1 MNVASG
7 RIPSGLSSVLL
18 QEDREG
24 CFVTG
29 NVLPIIATI
38 LEKTALGAHG
48 SEIAELIEM
57 VREASPSAS
66 SGHDIE
72 RLHLHL
78 NAVAQVIRE
87 SRVTERGLNL
97 LNETTHDLAS
107 TLALQDLLRT
117 IVSRARSLVGA
128 NVAYLTRLNE
138 DHSVM
143 RTVAAEGLISP
154 ATWELSANVGV
165 GAVSLVVS
173 SMSFFD
179 TQDYLGDERFRHT
192 ESFDRAFKAE
202 SIVSLAGF
210 PILSEDKLQGILF
223 IADRY
228 HRKLSG
234 REISVLGS
242 FALHAGVAMRNANA
256 FTMLSEALAEAERN
270 RVALIDYIHRV
281 DVSATAHDE
290 MTSLLAKGTEWPL
303 FIQGMADQIN
313 GAIILYDEAFS
324 VRERFASTAYRGQLA
339 ADLKDGRID
348 SSLLISAVSKSRHSG
363 QSVDMLD
370 VGNEHCRAMALHGG
384 AGRGESLVIC
394 HVGELDPIDIR
405 NLERSTVALSI
416 AKLWS
421 EKRETEQLIAS
432 STLLRHLILVNPPD
446 ASTISAIRDRLK
458 ITMDQTVMLALI
470 ALSGLGRAEQT
481 TMIREAAAKLNLLVD
496 LVNDTYLAV
505 GPEKSIRALLQTLL
519 RRRKGWEIGGVVSD
533 PFSDLTQAAVRYAEI
548 EQALLVLRKMNRLN
562 RFVEHSQVNLFAK
575 LFEVGDASRIA
586 QYVEQILSP
595 IEARDPRQ
603 KTQLK
608 KTLLCYIDS
617 EHNIV
622 RTAELLGVHVNT
634 VRQRLDTLREITGG
648 WDDPISALELHVA
661 LRLDA
666 ITAAPE
672 RTPTAP

>member
-1 MNVASG
+1 MS
-7 RIPSGLSSVLL
+7 
-18 QEDREG
+18 
-24 CFVTG
+24 G

-38 LEKTALGAHG
+38 LEKTALGAHD

-57 VREASPSAS
+57 VRDASPSAS
-66 SGHDIE
+66 IGHDIE

-107 TLALQDLLRT
+107 TLSLQDLLRT

-128 NVAYLTRLNE
+128 NVAYLTRLND
-138 DHSVM
+138 DHTVM
-143 RTVAAEGLISP
+143 RTVATEGMISP
-154 ATWELSANVGV
+154 ATWELIANVGV

-173 SMSFFD
+173 SKSFFD
-179 TQDYLGDERFRHT
+179 TQDYLGDQRFRHT
-192 ESFDRAFKAE
+192 DSFDRAFKAE

-210 PILSEDKLQGILF
+210 PILSEDKLHGILF

-242 FALHAGVAMRNANA
+242 FALHAGVAMRNAHA

-270 RVALIDYIHRV
+270 RVSLIDHIHRV
-281 DVSATAHDE
+281 DVSAAAHDE

-303 FIQGMADQIN
+303 FIQGMADQID
-313 GAIILYDEAFS
+313 GAILLYDEAFS
-324 VRERFASTAYRGQLA
+324 VRERFASAAYRGQLA
-339 ADLKDGRID
+339 ADLKDGKID
-348 SSLLISAVSKSRHSG
+348 SSVLISAVSKSRHSG
-363 QSVDMLD
+363 QSVVMLD

-394 HVGELDPIDIR
+394 HLGELDPIDIR
-405 NLERSTVALSI
+405 NLERGTVALSI

-446 ASTISAIRDRLK
+446 ASTISAMRDRLK
-458 ITMDQTVMLALI
+458 INTDQPVMLALI
-470 ALSGLGRAEQT
+470 AMSGLDRALQT
-481 TMIREAAAKLNLLVD
+481 TMIREAAAKMTLLVD

-505 GPEKSIRALLQTLL
+505 GPEKSVRALLQTLL
-519 RRRKGWEIGGVVSD
+519 RRRKGWEIGGIVSE
-533 PFSDLTQAAVRYAEI
+533 PFSDLTQAAVRYAQI
-548 EQALLVLRKMNRLN
+548 EQALRVLRKMNRLN

-575 LFEVGDASRIA
+575 LFELGDTARIEK
-586 QYVEQILSP
+586 YIEQILSP
-595 IEARDPRQ
+595 IEERDPRQ

-617 EHNIV
+617 QHNIV

-648 WDDPISALELHVA
+648 WDDPIAALELHVA

-666 ITAAPE
+666 ITAAH
-672 RTPTAP
+672 

>member
-1 MNVASG
+1 MS
-7 RIPSGLSSVLL
+7 
-18 QEDREG
+18 
-24 CFVTG
+24 G

-38 LEKTALGAHG
+38 LEKTALGAHD

-57 VREASPSAS
+57 VRDASPSAS
-66 SGHDIE
+66 IGHDIE

-107 TLALQDLLRT
+107 TLSLQDLLRT

-128 NVAYLTRLNE
+128 NVAYLTRLND
-138 DHSVM
+138 DHTVM
-143 RTVAAEGLISP
+143 RTVATEGMISP
-154 ATWELSANVGV
+154 ATWELIANVGV

-173 SMSFFD
+173 SKSFFD
-179 TQDYLGDERFRHT
+179 TQDYLGDQRFRHT
-192 ESFDRAFKAE
+192 DSFDRAFKAE

-210 PILSEDKLQGILF
+210 PILSEDKLHGILF

-242 FALHAGVAMRNANA
+242 FALHAGVAMRNAHA

-270 RVALIDYIHRV
+270 RVSLIDHIHRV
-281 DVSATAHDE
+281 DVSAAAHDE

-303 FIQGMADQIN
+303 FIQGMADQID
-313 GAIILYDEAFS
+313 GAILLYDEAFS
-324 VRERFASTAYRGQLA
+324 VRERFASAAYRGQLA
-339 ADLKDGRID
+339 ADLKDGKID
-348 SSLLISAVSKSRHSG
+348 SSVLISAVSKSRHSG
-363 QSVDMLD
+363 QSVVMLD

-394 HVGELDPIDIR
+394 HLGELDPIDIR
-405 NLERSTVALSI
+405 NLERGTVALSI

-446 ASTISAIRDRLK
+446 ASTISAMRDRLK
-458 ITMDQTVMLALI
+458 INTDQPVMLALI
-470 ALSGLGRAEQT
+470 AMSGLDRALQT
-481 TMIREAAAKLNLLVD
+481 TMIREAAAKMTLLVD

-505 GPEKSIRALLQTLL
+505 GPEKSVRALLQTLL
-519 RRRKGWEIGGVVSD
+519 RRRKGWEIGGIVSE
-533 PFSDLTQAAVRYAEI
+533 PFSDLTQAAVRYAQI
-548 EQALLVLRKMNRLN
+548 EQALRVLRKMNRLN

-575 LFEVGDASRIA
+575 LFELGDTARIEK
-586 QYVEQILSP
+586 YIEQILSP
-595 IEARDPRQ
+595 IEERDPRQ

-617 EHNIV
+617 QHNIV

-634 VRQRLDTLREITGG
+634 VRQQLDTLREITGG
-648 WDDPISALELHVA
+648 WDDPIAALELHVA

-666 ITAAPE
+666 ITAAH
-672 RTPTAP
+672 

>member
-1 MNVASG
+1 VS
-7 RIPSGLSSVLL
+7 
-18 QEDREG
+18 
-24 CFVTG
+24 G

-38 LEKTALGAHG
+38 LEKTALGAHD

-57 VREASPSAS
+57 VRDASPSAS
-66 SGHDIE
+66 IGHDIE

-107 TLALQDLLRT
+107 TLSLQDLLRT

-138 DHSVM
+138 DHTVM
-143 RTVAAEGLISP
+143 RTVATEGMISP
-154 ATWELSANVGV
+154 ATWELIANVGV

-173 SMSFFD
+173 SKSFFD
-179 TQDYLGDERFRHT
+179 TQDYLGDQRFRHT
-192 ESFDRAFKAE
+192 DSFDRAFKAE

-210 PILSEDKLQGILF
+210 PILSEDKLHGILF

-242 FALHAGVAMRNANA
+242 FALHAGVAMRNAHA

-270 RVALIDYIHRV
+270 RVSLIDHIHRV
-281 DVSATAHDE
+281 DVSAAAHDE

-303 FIQGMADQIN
+303 FIQGMADQID
-313 GAIILYDEAFS
+313 GAILLYDEAFS
-324 VRERFASTAYRGQLA
+324 VRERFASAGYRGQLA
-339 ADLKDGRID
+339 ADLKDGKID
-348 SSLLISAVSKSRHSG
+348 SSVLISAVSKSRHSG
-363 QSVDMLD
+363 QSVVMLD

-384 AGRGESLVIC
+384 AERGESLVIC
-394 HVGELDPIDIR
+394 HLGELDPIDIR
-405 NLERSTVALSI
+405 NLERGTVALSI

-446 ASTISAIRDRLK
+446 ASTISAMRDRLK
-458 ITMDQTVMLALI
+458 INTDQPVMLALI
-470 ALSGLGRAEQT
+470 AMSGLDRALQT
-481 TMIREAAAKLNLLVD
+481 TMIREAAAKMTLLVD

-505 GPEKSIRALLQTLL
+505 GPEKSVRALLQTLL
-519 RRRKGWEIGGVVSD
+519 RRRKGWEIGGIVSE
-533 PFSDLTQAAVRYAEI
+533 PFSDLTQAAVRYAQI
-548 EQALLVLRKMNRLN
+548 EQALRVLRKMNRLN

-575 LFEVGDASRIA
+575 LFELGDTARIEK
-586 QYVEQILSP
+586 YIEQILSP
-595 IEARDPRQ
+595 IEERDPRQ

-617 EHNIV
+617 QHNIV

-648 WDDPISALELHVA
+648 WDDPIAALELHVA

-666 ITAAPE
+666 ITAAH
-672 RTPTAP
+672 

>member
-1 MNVASG
+1 M
-7 RIPSGLSSVLL
+7 
-18 QEDREG
+18 
-24 CFVTG
+24 TG

-363 QSVDMLD
+363 QSVVMLD

>member
-1 MNVASG
+1 MS
-7 RIPSGLSSVLL
+7 
-18 QEDREG
+18 
-24 CFVTG
+24 G

-38 LEKTALGAHG
+38 LEKTALGAHD
-48 SEIAELIEM
+48 SEIAELIGM
-57 VREASPSAS
+57 VRDASPSTS
-66 SGHDIE
+66 MGHDIE

-138 DHSVM
+138 DQTIM
-143 RTVAAEGLISP
+143 RTVAAEGMISP
-154 ATWELSANVGV
+154 ATWELSANIGV
-165 GAVSLVVS
+165 GAVSLIVS
-173 SMSFFD
+173 SKSFFD
-179 TQDYLGDERFRHT
+179 TQDYLGDQRFRHT
-192 ESFDRAFKAE
+192 DSFDRAFKAE

-210 PILSEDKLQGILF
+210 PILSEEKLQGILF

-242 FALHAGVAMRNANA
+242 FALHAGVAMRNAHA

-270 RVALIDYIHRV
+270 RVALIDHIHRV
-281 DVSATAHDE
+281 DVSAAAHDE

-313 GAIILYDEAFS
+313 GAIILYDESFS
-324 VRERFASTAYRGQLA
+324 VRERFASAAYRGQLA
-339 ADLKDGRID
+339 ADLKDGKID
-348 SSLLISAVSKSRHSG
+348 PSLLISAVSKSRHSG
-363 QSVDMLD
+363 QSVVMLD
-370 VGNEHCRAMALHGG
+370 VDNEHCRAMALHGG

-394 HVGELDPIDIR
+394 HLGELDPIDIR

-416 AKLWS
+416 AKLWN

-432 STLLRHLILVNPPD
+432 STLLRHLILVDPPD

-458 ITMDQTVMLALI
+458 ITTDQPVTLALI
-470 ALSGLGRAEQT
+470 AISDLDRAAQT
-481 TMIREAAAKLNLLVD
+481 TMVREAGAKMNLLVD

-505 GPEKSIRALLQTLL
+505 GPDKSIRALLQTLL
-519 RRRKGWEIGGVVSD
+519 RRQKGWEIGGVVSD
-533 PFSDLTQAAVRYAEI
+533 PFSDLTKAAVHYAQI

-562 RFVEHSQVNLFAK
+562 RFVEQSQVNLFAK
-575 LFEVGDASRIA
+575 LFETADASRIA
-586 QYVEQILSP
+586 QYIGRILAP
-595 IEARDPRQ
+595 IEERDPRQ

-608 KTLLCYIDS
+608 KTLLCYIDCQ
-617 EHNIV
+617 HNIV

-666 ITAAPE
+666 ITAPPAKA
-672 RTPTAP
+672 PTAP

>member
-1 MNVASG
+1 
-7 RIPSGLSSVLL
+7 
-18 QEDREG
+18 
-24 CFVTG
+24 VTG
-29 NVLPIIATI
+29 NILPIIATI
-38 LEKTALGAHG
+38 LEKTALGAPD
-48 SEIAELIEM
+48 SEIAELIEK
-57 VREASPSAS
+57 VRDASPLAS
-66 SGHDIE
+66 IGHDIE

-128 NVAYLTRLNE
+128 NIAYLTRLNE
-138 DHSVM
+138 DHTIM

-165 GAVSLVVS
+165 GAVSLIVS
-173 SMSFFD
+173 SKSFFD
-179 TQDYLGDERFRHT
+179 TQGYLGDQRFRHT
-192 ESFDRAFKAE
+192 ESFDQAFKAE

-242 FALHAGVAMRNANA
+242 FALHAGVAMRNAHA

-270 RVALIDYIHRV
+270 RVALIDHIHRV
-281 DVSATAHDE
+281 DVSAAAHDE

-313 GAIILYDEAFS
+313 GAIVLYDEAFS
-324 VRERFASTAYRGQLA
+324 VRARFASANYRGHLA
-339 ADLKDGRID
+339 AELKDGKID
-348 SSLLISAVSKSRHSG
+348 SSLLISTVSKSRHSG
-363 QSVDMLD
+363 QSVVMLD
-370 VGNEHCRAMALHGG
+370 ADNEHCRAMALHGG

-394 HVGELDPIDIR
+394 HLGELDPIDIR

-458 ITMDQTVMLALI
+458 ITPDQPVMLALI
-470 ALSGLGRAEQT
+470 AMSGVDRAVQT
-481 TMIREAAAKLNLLVD
+481 TMVREAGAKLNLLVD
-496 LVNDTYLAV
+496 LVNDAYLAV
-505 GPEKSIRALLQTLL
+505 GPEKPIRALLQALL
-519 RRRKGWEIGGVVSD
+519 RRQKDWELGGVVSD
-533 PFSDLTQAAVRYAEI
+533 PFSDLTQAAVQYAEI

-575 LFEVGDASRIA
+575 VFGGADASRIT
-586 QYVEQILSP
+586 QYVEQILAP
-595 IEARDPRQ
+595 IEERDPRQ

-608 KTLLCYIDS
+608 RTLLCYIDS

-622 RTAELLGVHVNT
+622 RTAEILGVHVNT

-666 ITAAPE
+666 ITARSEKSPSAS
-672 RTPTAP
+672 

>member
-1 MNVASG
+1 VS
-7 RIPSGLSSVLL
+7 
-18 QEDREG
+18 
-24 CFVTG
+24 G

-38 LEKTALGAHG
+38 LEKTALGAHD
-48 SEIAELIEM
+48 SEIGELIEM
-57 VREASPSAS
+57 VRDASPSAS
-66 SGHDIE
+66 IGHDIE

-78 NAVAQVIRE
+78 NALAQIIRE
-87 SRVTERGLNL
+87 SGVTERGLNL

-128 NVAYLTRLNE
+128 NVAYLTRLND
-138 DHSVM
+138 DHSIM

-173 SMSFFD
+173 SKSFFD
-179 TQDYLGDERFRHT
+179 TQDYLGDQRFRHT

-202 SIVSLAGF
+202 GIISLAGF

-234 REISVLGS
+234 REMSVLGS
-242 FALHAGVAMRNANA
+242 FALHAGVAMRNAHA

-270 RVALIDYIHRV
+270 RVALIDHIHRV
-281 DVSATAHDE
+281 DVSAAAHDE

-303 FIQGMADQIN
+303 FVQRMADQIN

-324 VRERFASTAYRGQLA
+324 VRERFASAAYRGQLA
-339 ADLKDGRID
+339 ADLKDGKIA

-363 QSVDMLD
+363 QSVVMLD
-370 VGNEHCRAMALHGG
+370 VGDEHCRAMALHGG

-394 HVGELDPIDIR
+394 HFGDLDPIDIR

-421 EKRETEQLIAS
+421 EKRETDQLIAS

-458 ITMDQTVMLALI
+458 IATDQPVMLALI
-470 ALSGLGRAEQT
+470 AISGLDRAAQT
-481 TMIREAAAKLNLLVD
+481 TTIREAGAKTNLLVD

-505 GPEKSIRALLQTLL
+505 GPENSIRALLQTLL
-519 RRRKGWEIGGVVSD
+519 RRQKDWELGGIVSD
-533 PFSDLTQAAVRYAEI
+533 PFTDLTQAAVHYAQI

-562 RFVEHSQVNLFAK
+562 RVVEHSQVNLFAK
-575 LFEVGDASRIA
+575 LFEVGDASRITR
-586 QYVEQILSP
+586 YVQQILSP
-595 IEARDPRQ
+595 IEERDPRQ

-622 RTAELLGVHVNT
+622 RTAEILGVHVNT

-648 WDDPISALELHVA
+648 WDDPVSALELHVA

-666 ITAAPE
+666 IAAPPE
-672 RTPTAP
+672 RAPTTP

>member
-1 MNVASG
+1 M
-7 RIPSGLSSVLL
+7 
-18 QEDREG
+18 
-24 CFVTG
+24 TG

-38 LEKTALGAHG
+38 LEKTALGAHD
-48 SEIAELIEM
+48 SEIVELIET

-66 SGHDIE
+66 IGHDIE

-138 DHSVM
+138 DHSIM

-154 ATWELSANVGV
+154 ATWELSANIGV
-165 GAVSLVVS
+165 GAVSLIVS

-179 TQDYLGDERFRHT
+179 TQDYLGDQRFRHT
-192 ESFDRAFKAE
+192 DSFDRAFKAE

-242 FALHAGVAMRNANA
+242 FALHAGVAMRNAHA

-281 DVSATAHDE
+281 DVSAAAHDE

-324 VRERFASTAYRGQLA
+324 VRERFASTAYRGQL
-339 ADLKDGRID
+339 
-348 SSLLISAVSKSRHSG
+348 
-363 QSVDMLD
+363 
-370 VGNEHCRAMALHGG
+370 ALHGG

-458 ITMDQTVMLALI
+458 ITTDQPVMLALI
-470 ALSGLGRAEQT
+470 ALSGLDRAEQT
-481 TMIREAAAKLNLLVD
+481 TMIREAAAKTNLLVD

-505 GPEKSIRALLQTLL
+505 GPEKSIRA
-519 RRRKGWEIGGVVSD
+519 R
-533 PFSDLTQAAVRYAEI
+533 
-548 EQALLVLRKMNRLN
+548 
-562 RFVEHSQVNLFAK
+562 
-575 LFEVGDASRIA
+575 
-586 QYVEQILSP
+586 
-595 IEARDPRQ
+595 
-603 KTQLK
+603 
-608 KTLLCYIDS
+608 
-617 EHNIV
+617 
-622 RTAELLGVHVNT
+622 
-634 VRQRLDTLREITGG
+634 
-648 WDDPISALELHVA
+648 
-661 LRLDA
+661 
-666 ITAAPE
+666 
-672 RTPTAP
+672 

>member
-1 MNVASG
+1 MS
-7 RIPSGLSSVLL
+7 
-18 QEDREG
+18 
-24 CFVTG
+24 G

-38 LEKTALGAHG
+38 LEKTALGAHD
-48 SEIAELIEM
+48 SEIAELIGM
-57 VREASPSAS
+57 VRDASPSTS
-66 SGHDIE
+66 MGHDIE

-138 DHSVM
+138 DQTIM
-143 RTVAAEGLISP
+143 RTVAAEGMISP
-154 ATWELSANVGV
+154 ATWELSANIGV
-165 GAVSLVVS
+165 GAVSLIVS
-173 SMSFFD
+173 SKSFFD
-179 TQDYLGDERFRHT
+179 TQDYLGDQRFRHT
-192 ESFDRAFKAE
+192 DSFDRAFKAE

-210 PILSEDKLQGILF
+210 PILSEEKLQGILF

-242 FALHAGVAMRNANA
+242 FALHAGVAMRNAHA

-270 RVALIDYIHRV
+270 RVALIDHIHRV
-281 DVSATAHDE
+281 DVSAAAHDE

-313 GAIILYDEAFS
+313 GAIILYDESFS
-324 VRERFASTAYRGQLA
+324 VRERFASAAYRGQLA
-339 ADLKDGRID
+339 ADLKDGKID
-348 SSLLISAVSKSRHSG
+348 PSLLISAVSKSRHSG
-363 QSVDMLD
+363 QSVVMLD
-370 VGNEHCRAMALHGG
+370 VDNEHCRAMALHGG

-394 HVGELDPIDIR
+394 HLGELDPIDIR

-416 AKLWS
+416 AKLWN

-432 STLLRHLILVNPPD
+432 STLLRHLILVDPPD

-458 ITMDQTVMLALI
+458 ITTDQPVLLALI
-470 ALSGLGRAEQT
+470 AISDLDRAAQT
-481 TMIREAAAKLNLLVD
+481 TMVREAGAKMNLLVD

-505 GPEKSIRALLQTLL
+505 GPDKSIRALLQTLL
-519 RRRKGWEIGGVVSD
+519 RRQKGWEIGGVVSD
-533 PFSDLTQAAVRYAEI
+533 PFSDLTKAAVHYAQI

-562 RFVEHSQVNLFAK
+562 RFVEQSQVNLFAK
-575 LFEVGDASRIA
+575 LFETADASRIA
-586 QYVEQILSP
+586 QYIGRILAP
-595 IEARDPRQ
+595 IEERDPRQ

-608 KTLLCYIDS
+608 KTLLCYIDCQ
-617 EHNIV
+617 HNIV

-666 ITAAPE
+666 ITAPPAKA
-672 RTPTAP
+672 PTAP

>member
-1 MNVASG
+1 VS
-7 RIPSGLSSVLL
+7 
-18 QEDREG
+18 
-24 CFVTG
+24 G

-38 LEKTALGAHG
+38 LEKIALGADD
-48 SEIAELIEM
+48 SEIAEMIEM
-57 VREASPSAS
+57 VREVSPLASIE
-66 SGHDIE
+66 HDIG
-72 RLHLHL
+72 RLHFHL
-78 NAVAQVIRE
+78 NTVAQVIRE

-107 TLALQDLLRT
+107 TLALHDLLRT

-138 DHSVM
+138 DHTIM

-173 SMSFFD
+173 AKSFFD
-179 TQDYLGDERFRHT
+179 TQDYLGDQRFRHT
-192 ESFDRAFKAE
+192 ESFDRAFKNE

-242 FALHAGVAMRNANA
+242 FALHAGVAMRNAHA

-270 RVALIDYIHRV
+270 RVALIDHIHRV
-281 DVSATAHDE
+281 DVSAAAHDE

-303 FIQGMADQIN
+303 FIQGMANQIN

-324 VRERFASTAYRGQLA
+324 VRERFTSAAYRGRLA
-339 ADLKDGRID
+339 ADLKDGKID

-363 QSVDMLD
+363 QSVVMFDAD
-370 VGNEHCRAMALHGG
+370 NEHCRAMALHGG

-394 HVGELDPIDIR
+394 HLGELDPIDIR
-405 NLERSTVALSI
+405 NLERGTVALSI

-421 EKRETEQLIAS
+421 ERRETEQLIAS
-432 STLLRHLILVNPPD
+432 STLLRHLTLVDPPD
-446 ASTISAIRDRLK
+446 GSTISAIRDRLK
-458 ITMDQTVMLALI
+458 ITTDQPVMLALI
-470 ALSGLGRAEQT
+470 AMSGLDRAVQT
-481 TMIREAAAKLNLLVD
+481 TMIREAASKMNLLVD

-505 GPEKSIRALLQTLL
+505 GPEKSVRALLQTLL
-519 RRRKGWEIGGVVSD
+519 RRRKGWEIGGIVSE
-533 PFSDLTQAAVRYAEI
+533 PFSDLTQAAVRYAQI

-586 QYVEQILSP
+586 RYVEQILSP
-595 IEARDPRQ
+595 IEERDPHQ

-622 RTAELLGVHVNT
+622 RTAERLGVHVNT

-648 WDDPISALELHVA
+648 WDDPIFALELHVA

-666 ITAAPE
+666 VTAAP
-672 RTPTAP
+672 

>member
-1 MNVASG
+1 MSG
-7 RIPSGLSSVLL
+7 NI
-18 QEDREG
+18 
-24 CFVTG
+24 
-29 NVLPIIATI
+29 LPIIATI
-38 LEKTALGAHG
+38 LEKTALGAHD
-48 SEIAELIEM
+48 SEIAELIET
-57 VREASPSAS
+57 VRDASPSAS
-66 SGHDIE
+66 IGHDIE

-87 SRVTERGLNL
+87 SRITERGLNL

-138 DHSVM
+138 DHTIM

-154 ATWELSANVGV
+154 ATWELSANIGV
-165 GAVSLVVS
+165 GAVSLIAS

-179 TQDYLGDERFRHT
+179 TQDYLGDQRFRHAD
-192 ESFDRAFKAE
+192 SFDRAFKAE

-242 FALHAGVAMRNANA
+242 FALHAGVAMRNAHA

-270 RVALIDYIHRV
+270 RVALVDHIHRV
-281 DVSATAHDE
+281 DISATAHDE

-303 FIQGMADQIN
+303 FILRMANQIN
-313 GAIILYDEAFS
+313 GAIILYDEAFAI
-324 VRERFASTAYRGQLA
+324 RERFASEAYRGHLA
-339 ADLKDGRID
+339 ADLKDGKID
-348 SSLLISAVSKSRHSG
+348 SSLLISAVSKSRHNG
-363 QSVDMLD
+363 QSVVMLD
-370 VGNEHCRAMALHGG
+370 VGDEHCRAMALHGG

-394 HVGELDPIDIR
+394 HLGELDPIDIR

-458 ITMDQTVMLALI
+458 IATDQPVMLALI
-470 ALSGLGRAEQT
+470 AISGLDRATQT
-481 TMIREAAAKLNLLVD
+481 TMIRESGAKLNLLVD
-496 LVNDTYLAV
+496 LVNDTYLVV
-505 GPEKSIRALLQTLL
+505 GPEKSIRSLLQILL
-519 RRRKGWEIGGVVSD
+519 RRRSDWEIGGVVSD
-533 PFSDLTQAAVRYAEI
+533 PFFDLTQAAVQYAQI

-562 RFVEHSQVNLFAK
+562 RFVEHSQVNLFA
-575 LFEVGDASRIA
+575 
-586 QYVEQILSP
+586 
-595 IEARDPRQ
+595 
-603 KTQLK
+603 
-608 KTLLCYIDS
+608 
-617 EHNIV
+617 
-622 RTAELLGVHVNT
+622 
-634 VRQRLDTLREITGG
+634 
-648 WDDPISALELHVA
+648 
-661 LRLDA
+661 
-666 ITAAPE
+666 
-672 RTPTAP
+672 

>member
-1 MNVASG
+1 VDRG
-7 RIPSGLSSVLL
+7 RV
-18 QEDREG
+18 
-24 CFVTG
+24 VTG

-38 LEKTALGAHG
+38 LEKTALGARD
-48 SEIAELIEM
+48 SEIAELIET
-57 VREASPSAS
+57 VRETSPSAS
-66 SGHDIE
+66 IGHDIE

-87 SRVTERGLNL
+87 SQLTERGLTL

-138 DHSVM
+138 DHSIM

-154 ATWELSANVGV
+154 GTWELSASIGI
-165 GAVSLVVS
+165 GLVSLIVTS
-173 SMSFFD
+173 KSFFD
-179 TQDYLGDERFRHT
+179 TQDYLGDQRFRHSA
-192 ESFDRAFKAE
+192 SFDRAFNAE

-223 IADRY
+223 VADRY

-234 REISVLGS
+234 REISVLGA
-242 FALHAGVAMRNANA
+242 FALHAGVAMRNAHA

-270 RVALIDYIHRV
+270 RVALIDHIHRV
-281 DVSATAHDE
+281 DVSAAAHDE

-303 FIQGMADQIN
+303 FIRGMADQIN
-313 GAIILYDEAFS
+313 GAIILYDETFQAKE
-324 VRERFASTAYRGQLA
+324 VFASAAYRGQLA
-339 ADLKDGRID
+339 AELKDGKID
-348 SSLLISAVSKSRHSG
+348 PSLLISAVSKSRHTG
-363 QSVDMLD
+363 QSVVMLD
-370 VGNEHCRAMALHGG
+370 VDNEHCRAMALHGG
-384 AGRGESLVIC
+384 AGHGESLVIC
-394 HVGELDPIDIR
+394 HLGDLDPIDIR

-446 ASTISAIRDRLK
+446 SSTISAIRDRLK
-458 ITMDQTVMLALI
+458 ISSDQPVMLALI
-470 ALSGLGRAEQT
+470 AISGLDRALQT
-481 TMIREAAAKLNLLVD
+481 TMIREAGAKLNLLVD

-505 GPEKSIRALLQTLL
+505 GPEKSIRTLLQTLL
-519 RRRKGWEIGGVVSD
+519 RRRSDWEIGGVLSD
-533 PFSDLTQAAVRYAEI
+533 PFSDLTQAAVKYAQI
-548 EQALLVLRKMNRLN
+548 EQALLVLRKMNRLG

-575 LFEVGDASRIA
+575 LFEVGDAARMA
-586 QYVEQILSP
+586 RYVEQILAP
-595 IEARDPRQ
+595 IEERDPRQ

-622 RTAELLGVHVNT
+622 RTAERLGVHVNT

-666 ITAAPE
+666 ITAPPE
-672 RTPTAP
+672 RAPGPP

>member
-1 MNVASG
+1 M
-7 RIPSGLSSVLL
+7 
-18 QEDREG
+18 
-24 CFVTG
+24 TG
-29 NVLPIIATI
+29 NILPIIATI
-38 LEKTALGAHG
+38 LEKTALGAPD
-48 SEIAELIEM
+48 SEIAELIEK
-57 VREASPSAS
+57 VRDASPLAS
-66 SGHDIE
+66 IGHDIE

-128 NVAYLTRLNE
+128 NIAYLTRLNE
-138 DHSVM
+138 DHTIM

-165 GAVSLVVS
+165 GAVSLIVS
-173 SMSFFD
+173 SKSFFD
-179 TQDYLGDERFRHT
+179 TQGYLGDQRFRHT
-192 ESFDRAFKAE
+192 ESFDQAFKAE

-242 FALHAGVAMRNANA
+242 FALHAGVAMRNAHA

-270 RVALIDYIHRV
+270 RVALIDHIHRV
-281 DVSATAHDE
+281 DVSAAAHDE

-303 FIQGMADQIN
+303 FIHGMAEQIN
-313 GAIILYDEAFS
+313 GALVLYDEAFS
-324 VRERFASTAYRGQLA
+324 VRARFASANYRGHLA
-339 ADLKDGRID
+339 AELKDGKID
-348 SSLLISAVSKSRHSG
+348 SSLLISTVSKSRHSG
-363 QSVDMLD
+363 QSVVMLD
-370 VGNEHCRAMALHGG
+370 ADNEHCRAMALHGG

-394 HVGELDPIDIR
+394 HLGELDPIDIR

-458 ITMDQTVMLALI
+458 ITPDQPVMLALI
-470 ALSGLGRAEQT
+470 AMSGVDRAVQT
-481 TMIREAAAKLNLLVD
+481 TMVREAGAKLNLLVD
-496 LVNDTYLAV
+496 LVNDAYLAV
-505 GPEKSIRALLQTLL
+505 GPEKPIRALLQALL
-519 RRRKGWEIGGVVSD
+519 RRQKDWELGGVVSD
-533 PFSDLTQAAVRYAEI
+533 PFSDLTQAAVQYAEI

-575 LFEVGDASRIA
+575 VFGGADASRIT
-586 QYVEQILSP
+586 QYVEQILAP
-595 IEARDPRQ
+595 IEERDPRQ

-608 KTLLCYIDS
+608 RTLLCYIDS

-622 RTAELLGVHVNT
+622 RTAEILGVHVNT

-666 ITAAPE
+666 ITARSEKSPSAS
-672 RTPTAP
+672 